1 MMATFQEEETKDL
14 TTCSVCF
21 ETFNG
26 GRFKPKFLP
35 CGHTFCLK
43 CTKVN
48 NSQTSVECGI
58 TQIFYCIVKLS
69 FFHSFQAMAD
79 RPPPGQLNCPVC
91 SKSCTVPGENADSFP
106 NNLYSLH
113 IIQLDKT
120 NNELKKKI
128 REVIKTN
135 AKLTNILE
143 EGQ

>member
-1 MMATFQEEETKDL
+1 
-14 TTCSVCF
+14 
-21 ETFNG
+21 
-26 GRFKPKFLP
+26 
-35 CGHTFCLK
+35 
-43 CTKVN
+43 
-48 NSQTSVECGI
+48 
-58 TQIFYCIVKLS
+58 
-69 FFHSFQAMAD
+69 MAD

-143 EGQ
+143 KGQ